1 MAFVFL
7 VYKLSRPIKERF
19 FVYFSFPIVTVLCP
33 LWRMSLWTV
42 NVPSVVFDIY
52 KLAAPERHDIDIM
65 VAR

>member
-7 VYKLSRPIKERF
+7 VYKLSRPIKERL
-19 FVYFSFPIVTVLCP
+19 FVYFFSNRHGALSPVTNEP
-33 LWRMSLWTV
+33 LDGEYA
-42 NVPSVVFDIY
+42 VVFDIY